1 MSLNVRNILVL
12 AAGTVLGLTVSIGG
26 TVLAERQAD
35 READRVA
42 VASAGSTSS
51 GLTPEYVELLTRVV
65 ERVRNEYV
73 DPVEERR
80 IVENAIRG
88 ILGDLD
94 PHSKYLPPSD
104 YEEVRISTS
113 GNYSGVGLDLSV
125 ENGAVKVVSPLEGS
139 PAAEAGIQPGDLLI
153 AVDGEPVD
161 GDHLEETIGRMRG
174 KPGTIVEL
182 RVQREGAAEPLDF
195 AVTRADIHVRTVR
208 SELIADRFGY
218 IRLTSFANTTAADLE
233 AAFLSLRDE
242 SPAGLDGVVL
252 DLRNNP
258 GGVLEAAVDVADL
271 FLADG
276 LIVRGSGRARQA
288 RFERYAS
295 GGDVL
300 ETVPLVVLVN
310 GGSASASEIVAG
322 ALKDHGRAPLVGTK
336 TYGKGSVQ
344 TVMPIGAGSAIK
356 LTTSLYITPSGALI
370 NGVGIE
376 PDVPVKAASSK
387 RIYRGADGTVAPFED
402 DQLREALQLIG
413 HTEPPVTVVANEG

>member
-1 MSLNVRNILVL
+1 MSLNVRSILVL
-12 AAGTVLGLTVSIGG
+12 TAGTVLGLTVSVGG
-26 TVLAERQAD
+26 TVLAEREAD
-35 READRVA
+35 RAADRVA
-42 VASAGSTSS
+42 VARADRAGRAG
-51 GLTPEYVELLTRVV
+51 GLEPEYVELLTRVV

-113 GNYSGVGLDLSV
+113 GNYSGVGLDLKV
-125 ENGAVKVVSPLEGS
+125 ENGSVKVVSPLEGS
-139 PAAEAGIQPGDLLI
+139 PAAEAGIQAGDVLI
-153 AVDGEPVD
+153 AVDGERVD
-161 GDHLEETIGRMRG
+161 GDRLDETIGRMRG

-195 AVTRADIHVRTVR
+195 AMTRADIHVRTVR
-208 SELIADRFGY
+208 SELIADRFAY

-233 AAFLSLRDE
+233 AAFLSLSDE
-242 SPAGLDGVVL
+242 APAGIDGLVL

-295 GGDVL
+295 GGDLL

-322 ALKDHGRAPLVGTK
+322 ALKDHGRASLVGTK

-387 RIYRGADGTVAPFED
+387 RIYRGADGSVAIFED

-413 HTEPPVTVVANEG
+413 HTMAVVANEG